1 MTGRREFMMGAAL
14 AGAGALVGGCAG
26 PRAQGSAPALAG
38 NFAWG
43 ALLELGCNMWGDWTP
58 FGKYPQSK
66 EEAEALMGKA
76 VFNELGHWSN
86 WKPGNYFGTDVPV
99 WNAVT
104 EDMSREGLNLVIID
118 VAEAY
123 RYPSHPELG
132 ANGSW
137 SPERMNEEVRRL
149 RGLGLEPVPKLN
161 FSAGHDQWLRQYHYM
176 TSTPQYYKVVA
187 DLIRDVAEVFER
199 PRYIHIGYDEETDRC
214 ASLRKMGVVR
224 HGEQFWYDFNK
235 CVREV
240 ERTGA
245 RAIAWSDRA
254 CYNRADFLKN
264 MSKDV
269 VQMPWYYGSD
279 FSDETMAWKPGC
291 EGMPTATDLKPY
303 KNLAAHTPLVSDLGF
318 DMIGCTSNWEGTTA
332 TDAFVA
338 YCKRRLD
345 PKHLLGIITAPWAK
359 TVERQREWILQSI
372 RLLGAAKRKHYA

>member
-1 MTGRREFMMGAAL
+1 MKGAAL

-66 EEAEALMGKA
+66 EEAEALMGKP
-76 VFNELGHWSN
+76 VFNKLGHWSN

-104 EDMSREGLNLVIID
+104 EEMSREKLNLVIVD

-137 SPERMNEEVRRL
+137 SPERMNAEVRRL

-176 TSTPQYYKVVA
+176 TSTPKYYEVVA
-187 DLIRDVAEVFER
+187 DLIR
-199 PRYIHIGYDEETDRC
+199 
-214 ASLRKMGVVR
+214 
-224 HGEQFWYDFNK
+224 
-235 CVREV
+235 
-240 ERTGA
+240 A
-245 RAIAWSDRA
+245 R
-254 CYNRADFLKN
+254 
-264 MSKDV
+264 
-269 VQMPWYYGSD
+269 
-279 FSDETMAWKPGC
+279 
-291 EGMPTATDLKPY
+291 
-303 KNLAAHTPLVSDLGF
+303 
-318 DMIGCTSNWEGTTA
+318 
-332 TDAFVA
+332 
-338 YCKRRLD
+338 
-345 PKHLLGIITAPWAK
+345 
-359 TVERQREWILQSI
+359 
-372 RLLGAAKRKHYA
+372 

>member
-1 MTGRREFMMGAAL
+1 MTSRRDFIKGAAL
-14 AGAGALVGGCAG
+14 AGAGAVVGGCAS
-26 PRAQGSAPALAG
+26 PAPQGCAPALAG

-66 EEAEALMGKA
+66 EEAEALMGKP
-76 VFNELGHWSN
+76 VFNKLGHWSN
-86 WKPGNYFGTDVPV
+86 WKMGNYFGTDVPV

-104 EDMSREGLNLVIID
+104 EEMSREKLNLVIID

-137 SPERMNEEVRRL
+137 SPERMNAEVRRL

-161 FSAGHDQWLRQYHYM
+161 FSTGHDQWLRQYHYM
-176 TSTPQYYKVVA
+176 TSTPKYYEVVA

-199 PRYIHIGYDEETDRC
+199 PRYIHIGFDEETDRC
-214 ASLRKMGVVR
+214 AMMRKMGVVR

-240 ERTGA
+240 ERNGA

-254 CYNRADFLKN
+254 CYNREDFLKN

-279 FSDETMAWKPGC
+279 FSDETMAWKPEC
-291 EGMPTATDLKPY
+291 EGMATATNLTTY
-303 KNLAAHTPLVSDLGF
+303 KNLAAHTPLVSDAGF

-359 TVERQREWILQSI
+359 TVERQREWILQAV
-372 RLLGAAKRKHYA
+372 RLLGSAKRKHYS